1 MNTEELKKKLNRSLI
16 FECVSIV
23 VPSILYF
30 IMIICTFIIGAS
42 GASEQTIGVIS
53 LLLLAIIVFISLILF
68 IVKIIF
74 TIIAMNSCIDYF
86 NLVNDVQFR
95 ENSKTA
101 RISYIIAMVIGII
114 PLVNLA
120 SMAILIYNLI
130 MWFNIKNRLNQE
142 TQPQNNQETLINNN

>member
-53 LLLLAIIVFISLILF
+53 LLLLAIIVIISLILF

-74 TIIAMNSCIDYF
+74 TIIAMNSCVDYF

>member
-1 MNTEELKKKLNRSLI
+1 MITEELKKQLNKSLI

-23 VPSILYF
+23 VPPILYF

-53 LLLLAIIVFISLILF
+53 LLFLAIIVIISLILF
-68 IVKIIF
+68 ITKIIF
-74 TIIAMNSCIDYF
+74 TIIAMNSCINYF

-101 RISYIIAMVIGII
+101 RISYIIAMVIGFI

-120 SMAILIYNLI
+120 SMGILIYNLI

>member
-1 MNTEELKKKLNRSLI
+1 
-16 FECVSIV
+16 
-23 VPSILYF
+23 
-30 IMIICTFIIGAS
+30 
-42 GASEQTIGVIS
+42 
-53 LLLLAIIVFISLILF
+53 
-68 IVKIIF
+68 
-74 TIIAMNSCIDYF
+74 MNSCIDYF

-130 MWFNIKNRLNQE
+130 MWFNIKNRLNEE
-142 TQPQNNQETLINNN
+142 TQPQNNQETLINN

>member
-16 FECVSIV
+16 FECVPMV
-23 VPSILYF
+23 VPLILYL
-30 IMIICTFIIGAS
+30 IMFICTFIVGALGAS
-42 GASEQTIGVIS
+42 KQTIAIIS
-53 LLLLAIIVFISLILF
+53 LLFSAIIVIICLILF

-101 RISYIIAMVIGII
+101 RNSYIIAMVIYII
-114 PLVNLA
+114 PLVNLV
-120 SMAILIYNLI
+120 SLGILTYNLI
-130 MWFNIKNRLNQE
+130 MWFNIKNRLDQE
-142 TQPQNNQETLINNN
+142 TQPQNNQENLINNN

>member
-53 LLLLAIIVFISLILF
+53 LLLLAIIVIISLILF

>member
-53 LLLLAIIVFISLILF
+53 LLFLAIIVLISLILF
-68 IVKIIF
+68 IVKIVF

-130 MWFNIKNRLNQE
+130 MWFNIKNRLNEE
-142 TQPQNNQETLINNN
+142 TQPQNNQETLINN